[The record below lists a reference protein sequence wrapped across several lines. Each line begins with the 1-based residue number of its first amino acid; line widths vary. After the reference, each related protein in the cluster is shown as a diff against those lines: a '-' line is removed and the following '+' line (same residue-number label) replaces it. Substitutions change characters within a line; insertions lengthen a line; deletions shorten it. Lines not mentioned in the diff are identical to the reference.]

1 MPPAGSRS
9 QLDVREALSR
19 AAASA
24 KSEDFAG
31 AIAHLKELLAV
42 EPDHEIA
49 NGMLAGIYAQIG
61 MPERATEHFQRVLAI
76 NPQNPLARLQ
86 LEQLQQT
93 GGTPEAGGTNRGG
106 Q

>member
-31 AIAHLKELLAV
+31 AIAHLQELLAV

-93 GGTPEAGGTNRGG
+93 VGTPEAGGTNRGR